1 MAKDGLFRLSCIL
14 SVVLLS
20 INDIACSA
28 QDEERKVYIAYLG
41 SITAESSGTY
51 SLASHQLSLLEEV
64 VGGESSASTS
74 ASTSL
79 IRSYQRSFN
88 GFAAKLTEKEAQKLA
103 RKEEVLSVFRSPT
116 FHVQTTRSWDF
127 IGLPETAKREPTIE
141 GRTIIGVLDT
151 GAYPDLESFS
161 DQGFGPPP
169 EKWKGS
175 CKGGANFTCN
185 NKLIGARYYV
195 STEDSAIDGSGHG
208 THTAS
213 TAAGNAVERASLF
226 GLANGT
232 ARGGVPS
239 SRIAVYKVCDSQG
252 NCQGDGIL
260 AAFDDAIA
268 DGVDIITASLGEQA
282 IPFDKDP
289 LAIGAFH
296 AMAKGVLVTL
306 SAGNSGP
313 DAGTVGAVAPWVLTV
328 ASNSLDREFM
338 TKLVLGDGTL
348 LTGNTVNPFPSS
360 WSKSALLY
368 GKQVSSTCSEASAR
382 FLENNGWAKFYSI
395 RDLTHTI
402 CRCNCRACEEGCLD
416 MQKVLGKIVICEWLG
431 TDAVSK
437 AAVYNASG
445 IILKQPL
452 SKTYP
457 LPTVVLDG
465 PSFEMLVSYHSSAKN
480 PQARLLKSET
490 IPNPAP
496 PTVDTI
502 SSRGPSMITP
512 DIMKPDVSA
521 PGVNI
526 LAAFPPN
533 VPPTM
538 FGGEGDHRSV
548 KFNLLSGTSMS
559 CPHAAGAAAYVKT
572 FHPDWSPSAI
582 KSALMTTASKLQDTI
597 TNKDP
602 SGREFSYGSGQ
613 INPVKA
619 VDPGLVYEIT
629 KDDYVNLLCSLG
641 YDIRSI
647 DSNSTCPRGAKNIT
661 EAELNYPSLIFR
673 APDSK
678 PFKLALNRTATN
690 VGFPNSTYKAEVV
703 NSSNAINITV
713 VPEVLSFKSVSEK
726 KTFTVEITGS
736 GLKSGT
742 QLSEEFAWYDSVHS
756 VRSPIIVYAE

>member
-28 QDEERKVYIAYLG
+28 QDEERKAKHFGPTLL
-41 SITAESSGTY
+41 SILRTWVPLRLNRRE
-51 SLASHQLSLLEEV
+51 LIPWLLINLV
-64 VGGESSASTS
+64 CWKKLWGG
-74 ASTSL
+74 
-79 IRSYQRSFN
+79 R
-88 GFAAKLTEKEAQKLA
+88 G
-103 RKEEVLSVFRSPT
+103 KEEVLSVFRSPT

-348 LTGNTVNPFPSS
+348 LT
-360 WSKSALLY
+360 
-368 GKQVSSTCSEASAR
+368 VSSTCSEASA
-382 FLENNGWAKFYSI
+382 
-395 RDLTHTI
+395 
-402 CRCNCRACEEGCLD
+402 RACEEGCLD